1 MWNVYDSIIFS
12 SLHRHILLLDNKII
26 VRGCIQRYIFF
37 CGSKCRGRMRWSLL
51 TIIYTP
57 WRKNGI
63 RTHAHTKQEEGKKA
77 QSMNAFVC
85 SFPEFVI
92 KLVSLL
98 LKQKKCADA
107 NVCTRCLI
115 ACIICEG
122 KREAVMIIKLKA
134 DSDAVLNFWCCFF
147 LRVYVRMFGCACVC
161 VCRHQIVIYNM
172 SHSWPKSLLI
182 IWLLLVRLLFFG

>member
-1 MWNVYDSIIFS
+1 MVCFVLFLSLILSFPLVLVSYVRSFFQRDARALIHIIFSVVELPQHLAAQKTTTATTTTYQIIIQTNMWNVYDSIIFS

-98 LKQKKCADA
+98 LKQKNALTLMCAHG
-107 NVCTRCLI
+107 V
-115 ACIICEG
+115 
-122 KREAVMIIKLKA
+122 
-134 DSDAVLNFWCCFF
+134 
-147 LRVYVRMFGCACVC
+147 
-161 VCRHQIVIYNM
+161 
-172 SHSWPKSLLI
+172 
-182 IWLLLVRLLFFG
+182 WLHV